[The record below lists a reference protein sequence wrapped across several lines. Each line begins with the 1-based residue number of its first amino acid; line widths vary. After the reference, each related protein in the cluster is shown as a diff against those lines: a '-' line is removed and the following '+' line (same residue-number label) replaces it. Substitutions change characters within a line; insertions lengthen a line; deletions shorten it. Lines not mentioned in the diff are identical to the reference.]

1 MDLQPRNV
9 DNFVILMVIL
19 MAILMILMVILM
31 VILMIILMVGLQLV
45 ESVERGFGEEKSQI
59 GACESVRVLCDVIAI
74 RCVQ

>member
-19 MAILMILMVILM
+19 MILMVGLMILMV
-31 VILMIILMVGLQLV
+31 VLQLV

-59 GACESVRVLCDVIAI
+59 GACESVRVLRDVIAI

>member
-19 MAILMILMVILM
+19 MILMILMVILM

-59 GACESVRVLCDVIAI
+59 GACESVRVFRDVIAI

>member
-19 MAILMILMVILM
+19 MILM

-59 GACESVRVLCDVIAI
+59 GACESVRVLRDVIAI

>member
-19 MAILMILMVILM
+19 M
-31 VILMIILMVGLQLV
+31 ILMVGLQLV

-59 GACESVRVLCDVIAI
+59 GACESVRVLRDVIAI

>member
-9 DNFVILMVIL
+9 DSFVILMV
-19 MAILMILMVILM
+19 ILMILMVILM
-31 VILMIILMVGLQLV
+31 VILMIILMVILMVGLQLV

-59 GACESVRVLCDVIAI
+59 GACESVRVLRDVIAI

>member
-19 MAILMILMVILM
+19 MILMILMVILM

-59 GACESVRVLCDVIAI
+59 GACESVRVLRDVIAI

>member
-9 DNFVILMVIL
+9 DSFVILMVIL
-19 MAILMILMVILM
+19 MILMIILM
-31 VILMIILMVGLQLV
+31 ILMIILMVGLQLV

-59 GACESVRVLCDVIAI
+59 GACESVRVLRDVIAI

>member
-19 MAILMILMVILM
+19 MILMILM

-59 GACESVRVLCDVIAI
+59 GACESVRVFRDVIAI

>member
-19 MAILMILMVILM
+19 MILMV
-31 VILMIILMVGLQLV
+31 ILMVGLQLV

-59 GACESVRVLCDVIAI
+59 GACESVRVLRDVIAI

>member
-19 MAILMILMVILM
+19 MILMILM

-59 GACESVRVLCDVIAI
+59 GACESVRVLRDVIAI